1 MTDSQPQNASGSV
14 SPRIGLPGIAAIFF
28 TLTPILLIL
37 GWMIFMGTSSRDFF
51 SGAPFQAML
60 GTFLILIGLLCLF
73 SALLLV
79 GVRVITQQHLNV
91 LVQLSSPRPE

>member
-1 MTDSQPQNASGSV
+1 
-14 SPRIGLPGIAAIFF
+14 
-28 TLTPILLIL
+28 
-37 GWMIFMGTSSRDFF
+37 
-51 SGAPFQAML
+51 ML

-79 GVRVITQQHLNV
+79 GVRVIAQQHLNV